1 MTSLLIQ
8 IDQPTLRALNRIAP
22 AAKRQRAEFVR
33 AAIRK
38 AIRESEEARTRLA
51 YLRHPDTETG
61 ADDWSN
67 AEKWKR

>member
-1 MTSLLIQ
+1 MKSLLIQ
-8 IDQPTLRALNRIAP
+8 LDEPTYRALNRVAP

-38 AIRESEEARTRLA
+38 AIFETEEARTRHA
-51 YLRHPDTETG
+51 YREQPDSEAD

-67 AEKWKR
+67 AGKWKS

>member
-1 MTSLLIQ
+1 MTSLLVQ
-8 IDQPTLRALNRIAP
+8 LDEPTLRALERVAP

-38 AIRESEEARTRLA
+38 AIQETEEARTRAA
-51 YLRHPDTETG
+51 YLAQPDSESE

-67 AEKWKR
+67 SEAWKG